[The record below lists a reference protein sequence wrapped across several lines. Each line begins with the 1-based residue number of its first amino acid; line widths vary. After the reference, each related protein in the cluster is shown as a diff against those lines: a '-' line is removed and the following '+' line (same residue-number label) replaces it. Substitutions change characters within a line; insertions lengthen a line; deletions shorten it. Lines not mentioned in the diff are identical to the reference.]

1 MAGRNQQKASQSRI
15 WTLAGGAGPA
25 TDVAYQGLA
34 RALSPDWAGG
44 SITPVRGPSARGY
57 SQYDD
62 LDEIIGQRGLP
73 TMSIETRKRRQLSDL
88 LTQFQGGCMVDLQA
102 HVGSCQ
108 DPTDFLAF
116 ELIEV
121 LERARITNYSTSDQG
136 AFDGDQEAIVTETLP
151 FTGSIY
157 YEIVPIRD
165 TELGAAEVV
174 AEVIGVTVA
183 DKLNCGD
190 CGSPSDGASVVFAVT
205 LANAGSP
212 GLPATVEIIVDGS
225 TVSGES
231 VITTL
236 GGAESPSGLA
246 AVGTNLAVISN
257 DSESVHYAAIAD
269 LIAESEVWAEVT
281 TGFVSNKGPNAI
293 FSLGRTFTWI
303 VGDGGYVYFSA
314 DITAGVDVQ
323 SAGSVTVQNLNAIHG
338 VDEDN
343 LVAVGASNAV
353 LVTENG
359 GATWRAVT
367 GPNVGVSLLCVF
379 MHSKYTWFVGDA
391 AGNLWYTID
400 GGVNWTAK
408 AFSGSGSGRVD
419 DIVFATQTVGYM
431 AHATSTPAGRVFRTV
446 DGGATWYRLPG
457 TGLTLTANDRI
468 NSLAVPTDAAENVMA
483 NTVFAGGLA
492 DNGTDGVLL
501 KIA

>member
-1 MAGRNQQKASQSRI
+1 MAGRNQQKASQSRV

-25 TDVAYQGLA
+25 TSVVYQGLA

-44 SITPVRGPSARGY
+44 DITPIRGPSSRAY

-73 TMSIETRKRRQLSDL
+73 TMSVETRKRRQISDL
-88 LTQFQGGCMVDLQA
+88 LTQFQAGCFVDLQA

-121 LERARITNYSTSDQG
+121 LERARLTNYSTSDQG

-151 FTGSIY
+151 FTGAIY

-165 TELGAAEVV
+165 SELGASEVQQ
-174 AEVIGVTVA
+174 EVIGVVVA

-205 LANAGSP
+205 VSSGGSP
-212 GLPATVEIIVDGS
+212 GLPAEVLVIADGATIS
-225 TVSGES
+225 QES
-231 VITTL
+231 IITTL
-236 GGAESPSGLA
+236 GANEDPTGIA
-246 AVGTNLAVISN
+246 AVGTDVVVISN
-257 DSESVHYAAIAD
+257 ADEALHYAPIAD
-269 LIAESEVWAEVT
+269 LLAGTEAWTKVT
-281 TGFVSNKGPNAI
+281 TGIVSAKGPNAI
-293 FSLGRTFTWI
+293 FSLGRAFTWI

-314 DITAGVDVQ
+314 DITAGVSVQ
-323 SAGSVTVQNLNAIHG
+323 SAGSVTAQNLNAIHG
-338 VDEDN
+338 LDEDN

-359 GATWRAVT
+359 GTTWRAVT
-367 GPNVGVSLLCVF
+367 GPNVGVSLSTVW
-379 MHSKYTWFVGDA
+379 MHSKYTWFIGDA
-391 AGNLWYTID
+391 GGNLWYTID
-400 GGVNWTAK
+400 GGLNWTAK
-408 AFSGSGSGRVD
+408 AFSGSGAGRVD
-419 DIVFATQTVGYM
+419 DIQFATQTVGYM
-431 AHATSTPAGRVFRTV
+431 AHATATPAGRVFRTV

-468 NSLAVPTDAAENVMA
+468 NSLAVPTDAAENIMA

-492 DNGTDGVLL
+492 DNATDGVLL